1 MLDAG
6 RVQNSPSFVFVVL
19 LLLKKMSEPRPQVIV
34 IAGPNGAGKSTVAPF
49 LLRDRFGVMNYVNAD
64 TIASGLSAFAP
75 ENFALEAGRIM
86 LKQLHDMAERRT
98 DFAFESTL
106 ASRSYAPW
114 LGKLRTQGYEF
125 HLFFLWLQSPDIA
138 VQRVKERVRM
148 GGHHI
153 PEEVIRRRY
162 EKGRRNFFAL
172 YQSLAQ
178 TWMVYDNSSSNEMIL
193 IADGMVQNS
202 PTIHRQDL
210 WAKFCEL
217 KNENRNQHT

>member
-6 RVQNSPSFVFVVL
+6 RGNNSPSFVFTVL
-19 LLLKKMSEPRPQVIV
+19 LTLKKMSEPRPQVIV

-86 LKQLHDMAERRT
+86 LKQLREMAARQIN
-98 DFAFESTL
+98 FAFESTL
-106 ASRSYAPW
+106 ASRSYARW
-114 LGKLRTQGYEF
+114 LGRLSRQEYEF
-125 HLFFLWLQSPDIA
+125 HLFFLWLQNPEIA
-138 VQRVKERVRM
+138 IQRVQERVRM

-162 EKGRRNFFAL
+162 RKGVYNFFDL
-172 YQSLAQ
+172 YQSIADN
-178 TWMVYDNSSSNEMIL
+178 WSVYDNSESGKPLL
-193 IADGMVQNS
+193 IAEGKKKVMIDIYQ
-202 PTIHRQDL
+202 PDL
-210 WAKFCEL
+210 WTDFCEAA
-217 KNENRNQHT
+217 K

>member
-86 LKQLHDMAERRT
+86 LKQLHDMAARQIN
-98 DFAFESTL
+98 FAFESTL
-106 ASRSYAPW
+106 ASRSYARW
-114 LGKLRTQGYEF
+114 LSRLSRQGYEF
-125 HLFFLWLQSPDIA
+125 HLFFLWLQNPEIA
-138 VQRVKERVRM
+138 IQRVQERVRM

-162 EKGRRNFFAL
+162 RKGVYNFFDL
-172 YQSLAQ
+172 YQSIADN
-178 TWMVYDNSSSNEMIL
+178 WSVYDNSESGKPLL
-193 IADGMVQNS
+193 ITEGKKKVMLNIYQ
-202 PTIHRQDL
+202 PDL
-210 WAKFCEL
+210 WTYFCEAA
-217 KNENRNQHT
+217 K